1 MNSHEDGSSWF
12 MKCELGAESLR
23 PRWGRRGA
31 TGGLRG
37 TNSRLCWRGSET
49 PRPPVIPPPPPPP
62 PPPLRSDSRPVRSF
76 TGASGAAAAL
86 ASDDL
91 WKRGQIAMWGST
103 PQRPASCSRRLLCVC
118 AGRQAS
124 FMSHGG
130 LIECWII
137 HQEHKYLLWFQ

>member
-1 MNSHEDGSSWF
+1 

-31 TGGLRG
+31 EGGGLRG
-37 TNSRLCWRGSET
+37 TNSRLCWRGLET
-49 PRPPVIPPPPPPP
+49 PRPPVIPPPSPPPP

-76 TGASGAAAAL
+76 AAASGAAAAL

-103 PQRPASCSRRLLCVC
+103 PQRPRELQQTPAVRLRRSSGFIYV
-118 AGRQAS
+118 ARRVD
-124 FMSHGG
+124 
-130 LIECWII
+130 
-137 HQEHKYLLWFQ
+137 